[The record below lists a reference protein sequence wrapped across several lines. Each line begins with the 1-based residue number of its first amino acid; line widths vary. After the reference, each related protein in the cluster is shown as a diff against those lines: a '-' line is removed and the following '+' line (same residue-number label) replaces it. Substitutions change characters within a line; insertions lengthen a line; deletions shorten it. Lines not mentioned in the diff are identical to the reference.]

1 MSLMRYNIYKNELV
15 DRKLWNDLLEQSEF
29 ASPFQTPE
37 FYNFFNINT
46 NMQADVFA
54 VGGIG
59 SYSAIC
65 IVTLQKENGI
75 KGYFSRR
82 AIVYGGPILSNSIS
96 ETEIDFFLKSIISFY
111 KSKVIYL
118 ETRNFFDYSP
128 YANQLQN
135 VGFKY
140 VPWLNFHLNT
150 TSIEEIKSKI
160 SKSRL
165 RQIKK
170 AQKQGVAWKVAE
182 SEEEVKAF
190 YDILNKLYLTRI
202 KKPLF
207 EIEFFINFFKSNV
220 GKYLLVIYN
229 QKVIGG
235 IMCPIFTSKGI
246 YEYYVCGKDS
256 DYKEQYPSIMATWA
270 AIEYASQNNIP
281 LFDFMGA
288 GQPDEEYG
296 VRDFKARFGGEQVE
310 HGRFIKVLNPFLY
323 AIGKLGLKILAKLK

>member
-1 MSLMRYNIYKNELV
+1 MKHNVLQNELV

-29 ASPFQTPE
+29 ASPFQTPV
-37 FYNFFNINT
+37 FYDFFNQNA

-54 VGGIG
+54 VGNVNT
-59 SYSAIC
+59 YSAIC
-65 IVTLQKENGI
+65 VVTLQKEKGI
-75 KGYFSRR
+75 KAYFSRR
-82 AIVYGGPILSNSIS
+82 AIVYGGPVISVSIS
-96 ETEIDFFLKSIISFY
+96 ADEINFLLKSIISFY
-111 KSKVIYL
+111 KKKAIYL

-128 YANQLQN
+128 YINPSQN

-140 VPWLNFHLNT
+140 VPWLNFHLST
-150 TSIEEIKSKI
+150 TSIEEVKSRI

-170 AQKQGVAWKVAE
+170 AQKQGVVWKVAE
-182 SEEEVKAF
+182 TEEEIGVF
-190 YDILNKLYLTRI
+190 YEILKELYVTKI

-207 EIEFFINFFKSNV
+207 NYDFFINFFKSNI

-229 QKVIGG
+229 QTVIGG
-235 IMCPIFTSKGI
+235 IMCPIFASKGI

-256 DYKEQYPSIMATWA
+256 EYKEQYPSIMATWS
-270 AIEYASQNNIP
+270 AIEYATQNNIP

-296 VRDFKARFGGEQVE
+296 VRDFKTRFGGELVE
-310 HGRFIKVLNPFLY
+310 HGRFIKVLNPYLY
-323 AIGKLGLKILAKLK
+323 AVGKLGLKILSKLK

>member
-1 MSLMRYNIYKNELV
+1 MIQIVQNKQVDRHAWNEL
-15 DRKLWNDLLEQSEF
+15 LNSPY
-29 ASPFQTPE
+29 ASPFQTPD
-37 FYNFFNINT
+37 FFDFFNQNA

-54 VGGIG
+54 VGNEK

-65 IVTLQKENGI
+65 VVTLQKEKGI

-82 AIVYGGPILSNSIS
+82 AIVYGGPLISRSIS
-96 ETEIDFFLKSIISFY
+96 EDEINFLLNSIISCY
-111 KSKVIYL
+111 KSKSIYL
-118 ETRNFFDYSP
+118 EMRNFFDYSL
-128 YANQLQN
+128 YINQFQN
-135 VGFKY
+135 FGFKY
-140 VPWLNFHLNT
+140 VPWLNFHLST
-150 TSIEEIKSKI
+150 SSIEDINSRI

-170 AQKQGVAWKVAE
+170 AQKQGVVWKVAE
-182 SEEEVKAF
+182 SVEEVKAF
-190 YDILNKLYLTRI
+190 YDILNELYLTRI

-207 EIEFFINFFKSNV
+207 EIEFFINFFKSKF

-235 IMCPIFTSKGI
+235 IMCPIFASKGI

-256 DYKEQYPSIMATWA
+256 EYKEQYPSIMATWA
-270 AIEYASQNNIP
+270 AIEYANQNNIP

-288 GQPDEEYG
+288 GKPDEEYG

-323 AIGKLGLKILAKLK
+323 VVGKLGLKVLSKLK

>member
-1 MSLMRYNIYKNELV
+1 MKYNIYKNELV
-15 DRKLWNDLLEQSEF
+15 DRKLWIDLLNRSEF

-37 FYNFFNINT
+37 FFDFFNQNA

-54 VGGIG
+54 VGDVNT
-59 SYSAIC
+59 YSAIC
-65 IVTLQKENGI
+65 VVTLQKEKGI
-75 KGYFSRR
+75 RGYFSRR
-82 AIVYGGPILSNSIS
+82 AIVYGGPLIS
-96 ETEIDFFLKSIISFY
+96 RSVSEYEINFLLKSINSFY
-111 KSKVIYL
+111 KSKAIYL
-118 ETRNFFDYSP
+118 ETRNFFDYSS
-128 YANQLQN
+128 YTKQFQN

-150 TSIEEIKSKI
+150 TSIEDVKSRI

-182 SEEEVKAF
+182 SVEEVKAF
-190 YDILNKLYLTRI
+190 YDILNELYLTRI

-207 EIEFFINFFKSNV
+207 AIEFFINFFKSNV

-235 IMCPIFTSKGI
+235 IMCPVFSSKGI

-270 AIEYASQNNIP
+270 AIEYANQNNIP

-288 GQPDEEYG
+288 GKPDEEYG

-323 AIGKLGLKILAKLK
+323 AIGKLGLKVLSKLK

>member
-1 MSLMRYNIYKNELV
+1 MKYNIYQNELI
-15 DRKLWNDLLEQSEF
+15 DRKLWTDLLNRSEF

-37 FYNFFNINT
+37 FFDFFNQNA

-54 VGGIG
+54 VGVVNT
-59 SYSAIC
+59 YSAIC
-65 IVTLQKENGI
+65 VVTLQKEKGI

-82 AIVYGGPILSNSIS
+82 AIVYGGPLIS
-96 ETEIDFFLKSIISFY
+96 RSVSEYEINFLLKSINSFY
-111 KSKVIYL
+111 KSKAIYL
-118 ETRNFFDYSP
+118 ETRNFFNYSHHIK
-128 YANQLQN
+128 QFQ
-135 VGFKY
+135 VTGFNY

-150 TSIEEIKSKI
+150 TSIEDVKSRI

-182 SEEEVKAF
+182 SIDEVTAF
-190 YDILNKLYLTRI
+190 YNILNELYVTKI

-207 EIEFFINFFKSNV
+207 SIDFFINFFKSKV

-229 QKVIGG
+229 NKVIGG
-235 IMCPIFTSKGI
+235 IMCPIFANKRI
-246 YEYYVCGKDS
+246 YEYYVCGMDSEFKD
-256 DYKEQYPSIMATWA
+256 QYPSIMATWA
-270 AIEYASQNNIP
+270 AIEYANQNNIP

-288 GQPDEEYG
+288 GKPDEEYG

-323 AIGKLGLKILAKLK
+323 AIGKLGLKILSKVK